1 MSPVVAGVLTAVAYA
16 LSTLASARASRM
28 ADPAAVV
35 AGVMIVGTILLL
47 PICLVATPLPGDPAA
62 VPWAALGWSA
72 IAGAANVV
80 GLLLAYAAYRIGTV
94 GVVSTI
100 GSTEGAIAAV
110 ISVVAGQAL
119 APGSGPALA
128 VIAVGVVLAAA
139 GGGHELEE
147 GVAISRERSLRAAGL
162 TGIAAL
168 FLGAGLYL
176 AGQASATLPP
186 TWVIL
191 PGRAAGVVLVALPL
205 IALRRFRVPRPA
217 LKFIVVVGAAE
228 VVGLVSFAIGAR
240 QDIAITSV
248 LGSIYP
254 PIAAIAAFVLFRERL
269 ARLQIAG
276 IAFVATGIAVL
287 GALAS

>member
-16 LSTLASARASRM
+16 ISTLASARASRM

-128 VIAVGVVLAAA
+128 VDRGR
-139 GGGHELEE
+139 G
-147 GVAISRERSLRAAGL
+147 R
-162 TGIAAL
+162 
-168 FLGAGLYL
+168 
-176 AGQASATLPP
+176 
-186 TWVIL
+186 
-191 PGRAAGVVLVALPL
+191 PGRS
-205 IALRRFRVPRPA
+205 RRWARARGGRRNQPRTLAPGGRVDRHVRRSSWAPACTWPARPA
-217 LKFIVVVGAAE
+217 
-228 VVGLVSFAIGAR
+228 
-240 QDIAITSV
+240 
-248 LGSIYP
+248 P
-254 PIAAIAAFVLFRERL
+254 PCHRP
-269 ARLQIAG
+269 G
-276 IAFVATGIAVL
+276 
-287 GALAS
+287 